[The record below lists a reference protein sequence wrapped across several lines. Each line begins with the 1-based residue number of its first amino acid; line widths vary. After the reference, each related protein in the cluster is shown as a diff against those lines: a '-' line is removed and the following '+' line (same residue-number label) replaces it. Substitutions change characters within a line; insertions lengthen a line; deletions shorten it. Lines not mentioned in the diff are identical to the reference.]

1 MITGGSQQ
9 RYSRRTH
16 ATPHGVS
23 YHWKGIAM
31 TLKQGRRMKLKSVV
45 GFSLGDVRTTT
56 SQHIL
61 RASHG
66 PGELE

>member
-9 RYSRRTH
+9 RYARRDH
-16 ATPHGVS
+16 NTPHGVS
-23 YHWKGIAM
+23 YHWKGAAV
-31 TLKQGRRMKLKSVV
+31 TLKQGSRMKLKSVV
-45 GFSLGDVRTTT
+45 GFSLRDVRTTT

-66 PGELE
+66 PGELA